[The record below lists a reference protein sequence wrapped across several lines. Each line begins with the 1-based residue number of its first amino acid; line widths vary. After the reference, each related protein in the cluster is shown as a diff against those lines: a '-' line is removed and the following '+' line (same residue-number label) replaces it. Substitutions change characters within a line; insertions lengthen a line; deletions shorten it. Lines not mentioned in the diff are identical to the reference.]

1 VLAGPP
7 LNSSA
12 SQVLLPLVSVP
23 MIEYALTWLE
33 TAGVEEVFVFCCSH
47 AHRVKE
53 YLEKARWTGKP
64 AAGTMAVSAV
74 ESHDAIS
81 AGDALRVMY
90 DRGVVSFFSS

>member
-1 VLAGPP
+1 
-7 LNSSA
+7 
-12 SQVLLPLVSVP
+12 